1 VKLFAWIGY
10 LKPEIEAIPQD
21 VQRLTSDFLAQ
32 PSIKIH
38 FAGPLREPSGKRSGM
53 MMIFEHDSRE
63 DADAFVAESPY
74 QMADLYE
81 RYGLYEY
88 DNEVG

>member
-1 VKLFAWIGY
+1 
-10 LKPEIEAIPQD
+10 
-21 VQRLTSDFLAQ
+21 
-32 PSIKIH
+32 
-38 FAGPLREPSGKRSGM
+38 M